1 MSIYPELN
9 YTNQKID
16 IQSVKG
22 IQFSVLGPDE
32 ILKRSV
38 VEITKTDTYA
48 GSEPIIGGLFD
59 SRLGVLEH
67 NRLCATCEQKNVF
80 CPGHFGHIKLAKPV
94 FHAMF
99 FDITRKILKCICYKC
114 SKLLISEN
122 TTDDNIRNDINKILQ
137 IKNNQKRWDTYSK
150 LCNKNISNTKFKFC
164 GDDGTCGCS
173 SKQPTKYTKE
183 GSMKIIAEW
192 KNKKKTDDEEKEEDI
207 LLEFT
212 AEDVLKIFQK
222 ITESDMELM
231 GFNPIW
237 NRPEWMIC
245 TVLPVPPPSV
255 RPSIIEENGQRREDD
270 LTHKLS
276 EIIKINNNIY
286 DKIAKGTSEETI
298 KLITMVLQYHVFTF
312 IDNQIP
318 GLAPSQQRNGRKLKS
333 VSDRM
338 KKKEGRI
345 RGNLNGKRVDQSSR
359 SVITPDPYISI
370 DELGVPIKIAVNITF
385 PEIVNQYNIEE
396 MKKLIEN
403 GPDVWPGAK
412 LVKKNNDTITTIN
425 LIVNHLFIKCQ

>member
-16 IQSVKG
+16 IQNVKG

-122 TTDDNIRNDINKILQ
+122 TTDENIRNDIKKILQ

-192 KNKKKTDDEEKEEDI
+192 KNKKK
-207 LLEFT
+207 
-212 AEDVLKIFQK
+212 
-222 ITESDMELM
+222 
-231 GFNPIW
+231 
-237 NRPEWMIC
+237 NR
-245 TVLPVPPPSV
+245 
-255 RPSIIEENGQRREDD
+255 
-270 LTHKLS
+270 
-276 EIIKINNNIY
+276 
-286 DKIAKGTSEETI
+286 
-298 KLITMVLQYHVFTF
+298 
-312 IDNQIP
+312 
-318 GLAPSQQRNGRKLKS
+318 
-333 VSDRM
+333 
-338 KKKEGRI
+338 
-345 RGNLNGKRVDQSSR
+345 
-359 SVITPDPYISI
+359 
-370 DELGVPIKIAVNITF
+370 
-385 PEIVNQYNIEE
+385 
-396 MKKLIEN
+396 
-403 GPDVWPGAK
+403 
-412 LVKKNNDTITTIN
+412 
-425 LIVNHLFIKCQ
+425 